1 MREYLLWV
9 RYIFSKNI
17 DQLLIIINVPLS
29 EVGGKEGRNSGGKF
43 GRIRRKGDSED
54 MVMKKR

>member
-1 MREYLLWV
+1 M
-9 RYIFSKNI
+9 I
-17 DQLLIIINVPLS
+17 VPLS

-54 MVMKKR
+54 MVMKKKYDDDGGDDHDDNYDYDRDDKR